1 MTIPRISP
9 ILLATAFALT
19 GCGGGGGGVA
29 SLPPPPVTPP
39 PPPPAAPFVLVPAA
53 TTSQQFAVAGSS
65 HLTAGDGTPRL
76 GAADQLQVRY
86 VASSNSYEVELP
98 DSQTWIPLT
107 RRSESEAAGGG
118 VTVLV
123 PRPNYQYSTLI
134 EWYGDNSLAG
144 VEGLGIATASGG
156 VPVTGSATYTAY
168 AEGVTSEKTSS
179 QLINPQVLGTMT
191 LNFNFAQGSLSGN
204 LSMVL
209 DPEWHD
215 YQLGPLNFTQ
225 TVYSTGST
233 TFSGKFDTDLAG
245 LNKFS
250 GLFTGP
256 HAEELI
262 GNFALPYQ
270 SPIDSHTYQAD
281 GAFVGKRP

>member
-76 GAADQLQVRY
+76 GAADQIQVRY

-98 DSQTWIPLT
+98 DSQTWIALT
-107 RRSESEAAGGG
+107 GSSESEAAAGN
-118 VTVLV
+118 VRAFI
-123 PRPNYQYSTLI
+123 PRLDFRYSTPI
-134 EWYGDNSLAG
+134 EWYRDNSLTS
-144 VEGLGIATASGG
+144 VEAIGIATAAGG

-168 AEGVTSEKTSS
+168 ADGMTSEKSS
-179 QLINPQVLGTMT
+179 TKLINPQVLGTMT
-191 LNFNFAQGSLSGN
+191 LNFNFAQGSLSGILN
-204 LSMVL
+204 MVL
-209 DPEWHD
+209 DPEWND

-262 GNFALPYQ
+262 GNFAFPYQ